1 MGIELEYNENE
12 SVEKN
17 LGKAFA
23 TVATKAARRG
33 HDAMKL
39 RAVEIVAK
47 TRMRFDGASKDENE
61 AAEFAVKMFRGAVLE
76 RLGAVDYPE
85 TVVLTSLVDSTD
97 DAKTPVETE
106 AAESQAEAEA
116 AR

>member
-1 MGIELEYNENE
+1 METMKLEFNENE

-23 TVATKAARRG
+23 TLAANSSRRG
-33 HDAMKL
+33 FEAMKL
-39 RAVEIVAK
+39 RALEIVASTK
-47 TRMRFDGASKDENE
+47 MRFDGASKDENE

-76 RLGAVDYPE
+76 RLGAVEPPE
-85 TVVLTSLVDSTD
+85 AVVLTSLDDSTD
-97 DAKTPVETE
+97 DAEAPVETG
-106 AAESQAEAEA
+106 A